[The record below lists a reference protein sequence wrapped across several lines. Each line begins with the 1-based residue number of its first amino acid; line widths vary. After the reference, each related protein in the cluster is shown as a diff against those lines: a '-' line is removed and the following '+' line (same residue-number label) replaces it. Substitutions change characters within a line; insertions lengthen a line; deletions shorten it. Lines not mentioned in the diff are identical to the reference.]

1 MITDCSHNFL
11 KIVFCFVCCNIAVE
25 CRSSNQFKGR
35 ARKKKDRSHG
45 RSKTE
50 SAATYAADDA
60 YANIDI
66 TYARAID
73 PDIRFTLR
81 PSAPSQF
88 VGSCL

>member
-1 MITDCSHNFL
+1 MNP
-11 KIVFCFVCCNIAVE
+11 
-25 CRSSNQFKGR
+25 RSLNQFKAAGR
-35 ARKKKDRSHG
+35 AIKQQGRSPEIVESSVHD

-50 SAATYAADDA
+50 SAATYAPDDA
-60 YANIDI
+60 YEDIDI

-81 PSAPSQF
+81 PSAPSRF